1 MTVAEGAIHCTV
13 VSPERPLFEGNVD
26 HLVVPGI
33 EGELG
38 IYPRHAPLIGALGPG
53 VVRLSRGGTIERY
66 AIRDGFVH
74 VKKNVVTLVVS
85 DAVKVTDTDVAAVE
99 SELAA
104 VIEALRS
111 PKSAE
116 EFEELQQRRRWCEVR
131 RSLLSRPTPRAA
143 RTDRSRVVSIRS
155 REDGDA
161 RCP

>member
-1 MTVAEGAIHCTV
+1 MNVADRRIHCTV
-13 VSPERPLFEGNVD
+13 VSPERPLFDGTVD
-26 HLVVPGI
+26 HLIVPGSQ
-33 EGELG
+33 GELG

-53 VVRLSRGGTIERY
+53 VVRLHQGATIERY

-74 VKKNVVTLVVS
+74 VKKDVVTLVVS
-85 DAVKVTDTDVAAVE
+85 DAVKVTDSDIAAVE

-131 RSLLSRPTPRAA
+131 RRLLTETHAA
-143 RTDRSRVVSIRS
+143 RGTH
-155 REDGDA
+155 
-161 RCP
+161 